1 MTSLPKPV
9 FFSLK
14 TINFRKHR
22 LEMKPTKGN
31 EVRNAIQALEVGQ
44 SINKK
49 AFIKSVWGDSDYFID
64 RSFDVM
70 FNTVKKELA
79 DREFKTRKGLIT
91 RIK

>member
-1 MTSLPKPV
+1 
-9 FFSLK
+9 
-14 TINFRKHR
+14 
-22 LEMKPTKGN
+22 MKSTKQSIVT
-31 EVRNAIQALEVGQ
+31 EVIQALEVGQ

-70 FNTVKKELA
+70 FNTAKKKLA